1 MIVGI
6 LVREN
11 KNRNSSLDSHL
22 KIQFDQ
28 IWRVSNSLENLVNGI
43 KNKAL
48 PHHLLLLV
56 INNHCVPMVVAILM
70 QDSDKDILVS
80 IPV

>member
-11 KNRNSSLDSHL
+11 KNRNNSLDSHL

-28 IWRVSNSLENLVNGI
+28 IWRVPNSLENLVNGI

-48 PHHLLLLV
+48 PLHLLLLV
-56 INNHCVPMVVAILM
+56 INNHCVPMVVAIL
-70 QDSDKDILVS
+70 IF
-80 IPV
+80 